1 MKNIDVR
8 GLSCPEPVIQTQ
20 SAVKAGEKSLE
31 ILVDTNIAKENINR
45 FLESEGFKVQITE
58 EGTDIKIVASK

>member
-1 MKNIDVR
+1 MKNLDVR

-20 SAVKAGEKSLE
+20 NAVKVGEKSLE

-58 EGTDIKIVASK
+58 EGPDIKIVANK